1 VSNRSVTAGAS
12 IAAGV
17 LWIVAWLHLLM
28 AHGVTEVNEA
38 KLVFGLTW
46 LDSGRLIAPSLVLV
60 GVAILILARAANR
73 SPVTLAASA
82 ALVGVGMAT
91 IGAVLGFWTQPWGTY
106 VGASRET
113 GVAAL
118 GGAIVI
124 IGSLLMAIGLVAFSA
139 AAARSRI
146 LPAWLSIVVAVG
158 ALSAVP
164 WLHEATLQGALFGV
178 AWVLVGVA
186 LGTQRLPWRA

>member
-1 VSNRSVTAGAS
+1 MRNRSVAAGAS

-38 KLVFGLTW
+38 KLAFGLTW

-60 GVAILILARAANR
+60 GVALLILARAANR
-73 SPVTLAASA
+73 GPVMLAASA
-82 ALVGVGMAT
+82 TVVGVAVAA

-124 IGSLLMAIGLVAFSA
+124 VGSLLMAIGLIAFA
-139 AAARSRI
+139 AAATRSRI
-146 LPAWLSIVVAVG
+146 LPAWLSIVLAGG

-164 WLHEATLQGALFGV
+164 WLYEATLQGALFGA
-178 AWVLVGVA
+178 AWVLVGA
-186 LGTQRLPWRA
+186 TLATQRPPPRA